1 MPSMKLNTIQDCED
15 LMEGSLWLATGGGG
29 SYEEGMNN
37 LKNGLTG
44 GLSIGWE
51 DASNIPD
58 DLWTSTIAIHGPVAP
73 PSQEALD
80 EIERLEL
87 EEIKHY
93 VTQAVKEL
101 ETCLGQKFGAIVP
114 CEVGA
119 DSIAIA
125 LIVGAQLGIPV
136 VDGDYTGRAMPS
148 ELQATY
154 CLHEKEC
161 NLFASV
167 DRWGNTAI
175 VKNVANYHMLERL
188 AKMLALAAYGLTA
201 IATAP
206 FSAREMKELLVH
218 GTLSQSLKIGRAIRQ
233 ARESGGDV
241 ISSGLEACN
250 GWRLFEGRV
259 ADLEFEERDGYGYGE
274 IHIEGS
280 GDYESQKL
288 KVWFKNEN
296 HISWLNGRPMV
307 CSPDILTLVYKEN
320 GRGIYNAEIAKGD
333 DVVAIGMK
341 GVVDFRT
348 EAGLKLAGPE
358 HFGFDIDY
366 VPIEDLI
373 LRS

>member
-188 AKMLALAAYGLTA
+188 AKMLALAGYGLTA

-206 FSAREMKELLVH
+206 FPAREMKEVLVH
-218 GTLSQSLKIGRAIRQ
+218 GTLSRSLKIGRTLRQ

-250 GWRLFEGRV
+250 GWRLFEGRI
-259 ADLEFEERDGYGYGE
+259 ADLEIEERDGYGYGQ
-274 IHIEGS
+274 ILIEGS

-296 HISWLNGRPMV
+296 HVSWLNGRPMV
-307 CSPDILTLVYKEN
+307 CSPDMLTLVYKEN
-320 GRGIYNAEIAKGD
+320 GRGIYNAEIAEGD
-333 DVVAIGMK
+333 DVVAIGIK

-366 VPIEDLI
+366 IPIEKLMAE
-373 LRS
+373 

>member
-1 MPSMKLNTIQDCED
+1 
-15 LMEGSLWLATGGGG
+15 
-29 SYEEGMNN
+29 MNN